1 MWQGW
6 SRVPVQTWWRGRAQS
21 RRRCGRSR
29 YVAGKR
35 PSEEQSERLEARR
48 GILEQQLKQVRAR
61 VPSRRKRVLIRRTRG
76 PIVSIVSM
84 VAARLRIS
92 ELQRL
97 TVPHSRQ
104 PSAAQSPAPAI
115 SIEGCGH
122 AIMKGPGRIGSALLS
137 SCWKSCTAIMRGS
150 SRSSARRISHR
161 RGARCRPTVRIHR
174 LPPSRIPCAC
184 SFNPVLHSYIPYYCS
199 ARQRVAPCDEERTHA
214 RARTHEHARACA
226 GARAEEEEEEETT
239 EGDGPII
246 AEEPLNVVGTQH
258 NTQGTLRGTRGVLE
272 GTLQGT
278 RGVLE
283 GYSRVLEGY
292 SAGYSRGTLRG
303 TRGVLEGTQHH
314 TLTLS

>member
-1 MWQGW
+1 
-6 SRVPVQTWWRGRAQS
+6 
-21 RRRCGRSR
+21 
-29 YVAGKR
+29 
-35 PSEEQSERLEARR
+35 
-48 GILEQQLKQVRAR
+48 
-61 VPSRRKRVLIRRTRG
+61 
-76 PIVSIVSM
+76 
-84 VAARLRIS
+84 
-92 ELQRL
+92 
-97 TVPHSRQ
+97 
-104 PSAAQSPAPAI
+104 
-115 SIEGCGH
+115 
-122 AIMKGPGRIGSALLS
+122 
-137 SCWKSCTAIMRGS
+137 
-150 SRSSARRISHR
+150 
-161 RGARCRPTVRIHR
+161 VRIHR

-314 TLTLS
+314 TLTRSGPYRSGHSTRKRAYVALNVAPMQQPLRSRCVAAVQPLRSRCAAAA